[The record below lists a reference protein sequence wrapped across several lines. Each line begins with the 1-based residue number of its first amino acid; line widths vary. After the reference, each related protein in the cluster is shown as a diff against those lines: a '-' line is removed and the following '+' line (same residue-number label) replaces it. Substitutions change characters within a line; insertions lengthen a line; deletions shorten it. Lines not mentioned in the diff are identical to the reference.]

1 MIIDSRAEDIVYTS
15 LFTGVHGNY
24 LKGSI
29 VNAGLDPENLP
40 ESDKTKMD
48 FGTGSSEGEGLEG
61 YLGGGAGGG
70 AGGGGA
76 AGGRSH
82 PGTGRPVRGKLSVG
96 LSSLIGR

>member
-1 MIIDSRAEDIVYTS
+1 MIIDSRAEDIVYTN

-48 FGTGSSEGEGLEG
+48 FGSGSAKAKAWRDIW
-61 YLGGGAGGG
+61 GAGQGVG
-70 AGGGGA
+70 QVEAAPPAAKIVERLAAEYSTSRIRA
-76 AGGRSH
+76 AG
-82 PGTGRPVRGKLSVG
+82 V
-96 LSSLIGR
+96 